1 MTAETFD
8 DLPIKQRTVS
18 AGAFPM
24 SKPAGAVT
32 SIFEAGTAA
41 KRKRAPMAPPPRDVE
56 ILSGIPIP
64 PAVRD
69 KGRSDVYGDLIRRM
83 KDGDMV
89 LLEQTQ
95 ARTMRSRAKKLGVE
109 VTLRVAEN
117 NKVGVW
123 RVGLLV
129 SQGPNS

>member
-1 MTAETFD
+1 M
-8 DLPIKQRTVS
+8 K
-18 AGAFPM
+18 
-24 SKPAGAVT
+24 KPAGAVT
-32 SIFEAGTAA
+32 SIFEAGRAA
-41 KRKRAPMAPPPRDVE
+41 KPKRAPMAPPPIDVK

-64 PAVRD
+64 PTVRD

-89 LLEQTQ
+89 LLNPAQ
-95 ARTMRSRAKKLGVE
+95 ARTMRGRAKKLGVE

-123 RVGLLV
+123 RI
-129 SQGPNS
+129 GPLTSTEAA